1 MATEAACKLP
11 NARFSK
17 PYETTLLQHVQPR
30 ARSCESYC
38 MEQPSAGRKSY
49 TYMATDLDR

>member
-1 MATEAACKLP
+1 MPIFKKL
-11 NARFSK
+11 
-17 PYETTLLQHVQPR
+17 YETTLPWHLQPGE
-30 ARSCESYC
+30 RSCESYC

>member
-1 MATEAACKLP
+1 MATQAACKLP
-11 NARFSK
+11 NACFYK
-17 PYETTLLQHVQPR
+17 LYETTLLQHLQPR
-30 ARSCESYC
+30 VRSCDSYC